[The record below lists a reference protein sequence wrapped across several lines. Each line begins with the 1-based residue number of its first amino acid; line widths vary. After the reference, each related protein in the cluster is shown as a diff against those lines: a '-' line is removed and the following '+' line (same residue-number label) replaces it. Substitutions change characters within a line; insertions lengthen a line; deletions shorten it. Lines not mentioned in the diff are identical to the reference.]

1 MLQQRSRRTRAALLG
16 VAMLVGAGAP
26 AGLAASPAAAAS
38 TSQHPSAAVKGAI
51 SARPVPGHASP
62 AISSLTLAAI
72 PDDQRVKGD
81 FNGDGRS
88 DIGVLYDY
96 GSARTAFVVL
106 LSTGSSFQAP
116 QTWYDS
122 GVGGWSWSASKPVA
136 GDFNGDGKSDIA
148 VLYDYGNART
158 GVVVLQ
164 SAGSSFQSPRT
175 WYDSGAGNWNWSAS
189 KPVVGDF
196 NGDGRSDIGVL
207 YNLGYATVSFL
218 VLPSAGYY
226 FNAPQAWYVPD
237 SGSWDWNS
245 SKPVAGDFNGDG
257 KSDIAVLYTLGSATT
272 NFLVLLSTGS
282 AFNAP
287 QTWYA
292 PGSGNWDL
300 SASKPVAGDFN
311 GDGRTDLAVLYNYG
325 NATTAFFVLPS
336 TGYSFTLQNWYAPGP
351 GNWDWNWSKPV
362 AGDFNGDGR
371 SDLAVVY
378 NYGNATT
385 GFLTLTSNGSSFSNN
400 GPWYLA
406 YNFDWNA
413 TLPA

>member
-1 MLQQRSRRTRAALLG
+1 MLQQRFRSTRTALLG
-16 VAMLVGAGAP
+16 VAVLVGAGAT
-26 AGLAASPAAAAS
+26 AGLVAGPAAAS
-38 TSQHPSAAVKGAI
+38 TSQHSSAAVQGAT
-51 SARPVPGHASP
+51 ATRPVPGHASP
-62 AISSLTLAAI
+62 AISSLTPATI
-72 PDDQRVKGD
+72 PDDQRLKGD
-81 FNGDGRS
+81 FNGDGKS

-106 LSTGSSFQAP
+106 LSTGSSFLAP

-122 GVGGWSWSASKPVA
+122 GPGSWNWSASKPVA
-136 GDFNGDGKSDIA
+136 GDFNGDGKSDIG
-148 VLYDYGNART
+148 VLYDYGSART
-158 GVVVLQ
+158 GIQVLQ
-164 SAGSSFQSPRT
+164 STGSSFQAPRT

-226 FNAPQAWYVPD
+226 FNPPQSWYAPA

-245 SKPVAGDFNGDG
+245 SKPVGGDFNGDG

-272 NFLVLLSTGS
+272 NTLVLLSTGS

-292 PGSGNWDL
+292 SGSGNWDL
-300 SASKPVAGDFN
+300 
-311 GDGRTDLAVLYNYG
+311 
-325 NATTAFFVLPS
+325 
-336 TGYSFTLQNWYAPGP
+336 
-351 GNWDWNWSKPV
+351 NWSKPV

-371 SDLAVVY
+371 ADLAVLYNYGNATTGFLVLLSTGYSFTLQSWYAPGAGNWDWTWSKPVAGDFNGDGKSDLAVLY

-385 GFLTLTSNGSSFSNN
+385 GFLTLTSNGSAFTN
-400 GPWYLA
+400 GPGYLA
-406 YNFDWNA
+406 YNFDWN
-413 TLPA
+413 LSMPA